1 MTATVDDHA
10 TNIATL
16 QSDSATLQ
24 EDMSSVTT
32 TVDGHVTDIAALQSD
47 TDALQGEVSSMT
59 TTVDGHATDIA
70 SLQDDTSS
78 LQNDVSSVTT
88 TVATLQSTV
97 VQLVNAT
104 TSAAGSIEEIVAELQ
119 LIHDQ
124 LDRMGDWD
132 LGSAAVVGGETG
144 DWKTAVDANAVADT
158 MMQLTAKD
166 LAILALLAV
175 TLVLV
180 TALCMGCNQRSGGRK
195 KYEPVSIVSE

>member
-1 MTATVDDHA
+1 MCSEFLTDCSVEFEVHDTDINTLQSEVSSMTDTVDDHA

-16 QSDSATLQ
+16 QD
-24 EDMSSVTT
+24 DMSSVTT
-32 TVDGHVTDIAALQSD
+32 TVDGHVTDIAALE
-47 TDALQGEVSSMT
+47 A
-59 TTVDGHATDIA
+59 A
-70 SLQDDTSS
+70 
-78 LQNDVSSVTT
+78 
-88 TVATLQSTV
+88 V
-97 VQLVNAT
+97 VQLMNT
-104 TSAAGSIEEIVAELQ
+104 TAEADAIDAIQEELQ

-124 LDRMGDWD
+124 LDRLGDWS
-132 LGSAAVVGGETG
+132 LGSSAVVGG
-144 DWKTAVDANAVADT
+144 DLAVDTNAVTDT